1 MEKSIRNKSK
11 VIVLLSGGMDS
22 TASVHY
28 YLNNGY
34 PVRGF
39 FVDYGQ
45 SANEKEKESVYN
57 VSDFYKIDFDIITVH
72 MGIQFGIGEIRG
84 RNAFFLTSALMK
96 YPAFSGIIAI
106 GIHAGTPYYDTSE
119 NFVIDIKRIV
129 SQYADGKIQ
138 IDTPFIKWQKPMI
151 YQYCLR
157 NNVPI
162 NLTYSCEK
170 GTPIPCGSC
179 NSCLDM
185 KELNVCQKR

>member
-1 MEKSIRNKSK
+1 MEKNNKNKST

-22 TASVHY
+22 TACVHY
-28 YLNNGY
+28 YLSNGY
-34 PVRGF
+34 PVRGLF
-39 FVDYGQ
+39 LDYGQ
-45 SANEKEKESVYN
+45 NANKKEVESARNLA
-57 VSDFYKIDFDIITVH
+57 DFYKIDLDIIAIN
-72 MGIQFGIGEIRG
+72 MGIQFGAGEIRG
-84 RNAFFLTSALMK
+84 RNAFFLTAALMK

-119 NFVIDIKRIV
+119 NFIIDIKRIV
-129 SQYADGKIQ
+129 SQYGDGKIQ
-138 IDTPFIKWQKPMI
+138 IDAPFIKWQKPMI
-151 YQYCLR
+151 YQYCLK
-157 NNVPI
+157 NDIPI